1 MPTTGLRSPPGAR
14 ANRTPIWSRP
24 RHRRTGRRCT
34 ARLHPPDRCRRRPP
48 NDRKQRQRSR
58 CVLPKRRRPVARRR
72 SPAKSTRPR
81 CPAVQTPIRWATR
94 ARRLQ
99 GPLATQT
106 RYRRPKSTATSRC
119 EQRRSAVLE
128 GLQGGLRTGRASN
141 DFLAALP
148 RLRPIPAGGQGSRR
162 LSGTTSPH
170 QRSTPFR
177 RPRRS

>member
-24 RHRRTGRRCT
+24 RHRWTGRRCT
-34 ARLHPPDRCRRRPP
+34 ARLHPPDQRRLRQR
-48 NDRKQRQRSR
+48 NDRKQRQRSH

-81 CPAVQTPIRWATR
+81 CPAVQNPTRWATR

-106 RYRRPKSTATSRC
+106 RFHRPRSTATSRC
-119 EQRRSAVLE
+119 ERHRSAVLE
-128 GLQGGLRTGRASN
+128 ELQGGLRTGRALN
-141 DFLAALP
+141 DFLAALL
-148 RLRPIPAGGQGSRR
+148 RLRPTRVEGQGSRR
-162 LSGTTSPH
+162 L
-170 QRSTPFR
+170 
-177 RPRRS
+177 